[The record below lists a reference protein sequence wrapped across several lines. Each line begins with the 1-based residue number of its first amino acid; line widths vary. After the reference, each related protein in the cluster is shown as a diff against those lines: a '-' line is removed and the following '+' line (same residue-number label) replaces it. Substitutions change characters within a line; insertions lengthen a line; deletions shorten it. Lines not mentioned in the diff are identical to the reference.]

1 MNDEELRTIVRD
13 AVARHLGRAGAPVP
27 VFPGPEGP
35 GLHSAESPGL
45 HLSERSPGASGPG
58 NTPAWRQHAS
68 HQLYVSLV
76 NVDGACVI
84 EPSVACDHCGYCR
97 SHGH

>member
-1 MNDEELRTIVRD
+1 MTDAELRALVRD
-13 AVARHLGRAGAPVP
+13 AVARRLGRADGGTGGNRPPAAAPVP
-27 VFPGPEGP
+27 APAAGAPDAT
-35 GLHSAESPGL
+35 SAPHPWRDHPS
-45 HLSERSPGASGPG
+45 HHIYLS
-58 NTPAWRQHAS
+58 
-68 HQLYVSLV
+68 VV